1 VNMAMKKDNVDFLAA
16 IGKILANAYFRRVAV
31 VTHINADPDA
41 LASALLAKL
50 LVDRLYG
57 ADADLIFPEGLSSV
71 SKRLAER
78 FLSGMEF
85 LENFVGNY
93 DLYLVVDSSSSSAL
107 REVGEKV
114 LSYASRAVI
123 IDHHFPPGDLV
134 QGAAYVCVRRELACT
149 NILLEAVFKA
159 GIDLDRGLASISLA
173 GILYDTGRFQRADPK
188 TFMLSSKLL
197 EIGVDYEEV
206 VGLLQEPMSLSERV
220 ARLKAA
226 SRCLIIRVGDYIICG
241 SHVSSHEASAAR
253 GLLSLGADVAVVV
266 GGKRGEI
273 RVSFRSTQE
282 FYRNTGISLGRDIV
296 PLLSDIME
304 GSGGGHATAAGFN
317 GVGDVQKTLQLVLR
331 LLSSEVYR
339 RVFRHD

>member
-1 VNMAMKKDNVDFLAA
+1 MNMAMKKGDVNFLAA
-16 IGKILANAYFRRVAV
+16 IGKILADACSRKVAV

-71 SKRLAER
+71 SKRLAGR

-85 LENFVGNY
+85 LENFAGIY

-107 REVGEKV
+107 RDVGEKV
-114 LSYASRAVI
+114 LGYASRAVI
-123 IDHHFPPGDLV
+123 IDHHFPPGDLARR
-134 QGAAYVCVRRELACT
+134 AAYACIRRELTCT

-159 GIDLDRGLASISLA
+159 GIGLNRGLASISLA
-173 GILYDTGRFQRADPK
+173 GILFDTSRFQRADSK

-197 EIGVDYEEV
+197 ENGVDYEEIV
-206 VGLLQEPMSLSERV
+206 KLLQEPMSLSERV

-266 GGKRGEI
+266 GGKRDEI
-273 RVSFRSTQE
+273 RVNFRSTRE

-296 PLLSDIME
+296 PLLSDIVD

-317 GVGDVQKTLQLVLR
+317 GTGDVQKILQLVLR

-339 RVFRHD
+339 KVFRHG